1 MRGAYWRNCI
11 GPSTRGLTL
20 RDRCCL
26 LNRSVR
32 PVLFFRNTRWPFTLA
47 LADEQN
53 RVQRRMLGQFL
64 QLERSPLEDCDKYH
78 RRRMRLVSSV
88 ARSQGL
94 WGDAHA
100 QRVIDWAQHLTRLMN
115 HTSLAS
121 SLYRWHGQK
130 WLNNRRLDPLVGGTN
145 RPGTRDSSGPMY
157 RRLDE
162 TVSDAVLH
170 LR

>member
-1 MRGAYWRNCI
+1 MWGAYWRNCV
-11 GPSTRGLTL
+11 GPSTRGLSL

-53 RVQRRMLGQFL
+53 RLQRRMLGQFL
-64 QLERSPLEDCDKYH
+64 QVERWPLEDFDEYH
-78 RRRMRLVSSV
+78 RRRMQLVSSV

-94 WGDAHA
+94 WGDEHA
-100 QRVIDWAQHLTRLMN
+100 QRVVDWAQHLTRSLN
-115 HTSLAS
+115 HASLAS
-121 SLYRWHGQK
+121 SLYRWHGQV
-130 WLNNRRLDPLVGGTN
+130 WLQNQRLDPLVGGTN
-145 RPGTRDSSGPMY
+145 RPGARAFSGPAY
-157 RRLDE
+157 RRWDE
-162 TVSDAVLH
+162 SVSDAVLH